1 MQRRVGVTSIISRG
15 DHGRALLALFRLVFI
30 TPSDR
35 RPLRVE

>member
-1 MQRRVGVTSIISRG
+1 MQRRVGVTSIVSRG
-15 DHGRALLALFRLVFI
+15 DHGRALLALFRLVI